1 MEKVEKNSH
10 SVLRS
15 SPILNENEN
24 VSPTLSEFQV
34 VNSDVAIIIPALNE
48 EKNIA
53 KVIYELNRMGYRN
66 ILVIDG
72 NSRDRTIEIAKEF
85 GANVI
90 VQNGNGKGAALRQAF
105 NHNFDVNIVV
115 IMDADGS
122 MNPKEIYSL
131 VKALEYD
138 VDVVKGSRFMLG
150 GHSEDMTFIRR
161 IGNSLFVLLTNLLHS
176 TNYTDLCYGFAA
188 FKKNAIQK
196 LYPRLQSKNFEI
208 ETEIFIKAKK
218 LGLKVMEVP
227 SVELRRK
234 NGKSNLRAIE
244 DGFRILK
251 TIIREVFH
259 RID

>member
-188 FKKNAIQK
+188 FKK
-196 LYPRLQSKNFEI
+196 
-208 ETEIFIKAKK
+208 
-218 LGLKVMEVP
+218 MP
-227 SVELRRK
+227 SRNCIRVC
-234 NGKSNLRAIE
+234 S
-244 DGFRILK
+244 LK
-251 TIIREVFH
+251 TLRLKQKFSSKPKNWG
-259 RID
+259 